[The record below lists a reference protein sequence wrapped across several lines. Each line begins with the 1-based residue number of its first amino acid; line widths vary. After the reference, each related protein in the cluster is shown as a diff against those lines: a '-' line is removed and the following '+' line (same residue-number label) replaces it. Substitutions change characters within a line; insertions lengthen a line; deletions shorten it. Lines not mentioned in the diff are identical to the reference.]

1 MIQFLVLPEE
11 FKKTNDGDQF
21 LLYDS
26 FEDDLYN
33 LDCGRILVFGT
44 KDNLRVLS
52 KTDIWFLDGTFKV
65 VPTIF
70 FQLFT
75 IFGSVTQQYKGT
87 ERKIAVPLVYALLE
101 SKAEKAYSKVIE
113 VTLSMAEK
121 WGIRVNQPSTVMTD
135 FELGIIN
142 SVKTHLPPD
151 SIRLCLFHLCQS
163 VYRKIQAEGL
173 QEQYGDKDDT
183 RIREASKNMCAL
195 AFVPVEDVTD
205 IFDALY
211 NELPEEFL
219 PVANY
224 FEVNYIRGIRAIGRR
239 KAVAVRYAP
248 ALWNHYTS
256 VLQGTARTNNS
267 SEGWHN
273 RFQLLVGKR
282 HPSLY
287 SFLRELQKEQSDVEY
302 IRRELRLGKRVKNMP
317 KNSLQRVEDRIRAI
331 VDNYQ
336 SFKDEDK
343 ELEYLQ
349 SLGFNLHL

>member
-1 MIQFLVLPEE
+1 MIKFLELPAE
-11 FKKTNDGDQF
+11 FKKTNDGDRF

-26 FEDDLYN
+26 YEDESYN

-44 KDNLRVLS
+44 RENLRVLE
-52 KTDIWFLDGTFKV
+52 KTDIWYLDGTFKV

-75 IFGSVTQQYKGT
+75 ILGSVTQHYKGT
-87 ERKIAVPLVYALLE
+87 DRKIALPLVYALLE

-113 VTLSMAEK
+113 ETLLSAEE
-121 WGIRVNQPSTVMTD
+121 WGIRANQPSSVMTD
-135 FELGIIN
+135 LEMGIIN
-142 SVKTHLPPD
+142 AVKQHLPPE

-163 VYRKIQAEGL
+163 VYRKIQTEGL

-183 RIREASKNMCAL
+183 SLREASKSMCAL
-195 AFVPVEDVTD
+195 AFVPPEDVVD
-205 IFDALY
+205 VFDTLY

-224 FEVNYIRGIRAIGRR
+224 FEVNYIRGVRAIGRR

-248 ALWNHYTS
+248 ASWNHYSS
-256 VLQGTARTNNS
+256 VLQGTARTNNA

-287 SFLRELQKEQSDVEY
+287 SFLKELKKEQADVEY
-302 IRRELRLGKRVKNMP
+302 IRRELRLGKRVKNLP

-331 VDNYQ
+331 VNDYQ
-336 SFKDEDK
+336 AFKDEEN
-343 ELEYLQ
+343 ELEYLN